1 MFSSTAASISL
12 AALILVGC
20 VVKCDSQ
27 SEAALL
33 HFTEQLAEG
42 EACFLKVRD

>member
-1 MFSSTAASISL
+1 MFSSTAASIPL

-20 VVKCDSQ
+20 VAKSGSQ

-42 EACFLKVRD
+42 EACF